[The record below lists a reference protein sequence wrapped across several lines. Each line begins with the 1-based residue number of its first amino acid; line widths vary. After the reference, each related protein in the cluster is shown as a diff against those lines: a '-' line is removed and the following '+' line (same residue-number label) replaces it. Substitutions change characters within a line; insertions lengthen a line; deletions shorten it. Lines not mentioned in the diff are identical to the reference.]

1 MKDPLEV
8 LGVQPDYVRET
19 TRFAARGRVTVMR
32 GDIQRSPG
40 ELINISASGAA
51 FRAFEVFTIGDGY
64 TIDIDGFGMFPCSV
78 VRRFGGT
85 NYGVEFKLDAATK
98 KRLQKRLDELN
109 AGRPISPV

>member
-8 LGVQPDYVRET
+8 LGIQPTYVRET

-40 ELINISASGAA
+40 ELINVSASGAA
-51 FRAFEVFTIGDGY
+51 FRAFEVFAIGDGY
-64 TIDIDGFGMFPCSV
+64 TIEIEGFGVFPCRI

-85 NYGVEFKLDAATK
+85 NYGVEFKLDQDAK
-98 KRLQKRLDELN
+98 RRLHKRLEEMN
-109 AGRPISPV
+109 AGRPAPLA

>member
-8 LGVQPDYVRET
+8 LGVQPNYVRET

-51 FRAFEVFTIGDGY
+51 FRAFEVFAIGDGY
-64 TIDIDGFGMFPCSV
+64 TIEIEGFGIFECRI

-85 NYGVEFKLDAATK
+85 NYGTEFKLDHDAK
-98 KRLQKRLDELN
+98 KRLHKRLQEMS
-109 AGRPISPV
+109 ACRPAPIV

>member
-8 LGVQPDYVRET
+8 LGVQPDYIRET

-51 FRAFEVFTIGDGY
+51 FRAFEVFAIGDGY
-64 TIDIDGFGMFPCSV
+64 TIEIDGFGVFPCRI

-85 NYGVEFKLDAATK
+85 NYGIEFVLDAQAK
-98 KRLQKRLDELN
+98 KRLSKRLEEMN
-109 AGRPISPV
+109 AGRPAPLA